1 MNDRLEL
8 APLRNAITRFAE
20 GWERYAFDTRDIQIR
35 DGLIQHFEFSY
46 EIAHKMLKRHL
57 EAVSANPADVDA
69 MSFQDLIRTGNEQ
82 GLLRS
87 GWDRWRTF
95 RQART
100 DTSLTYDEAK
110 ALKVVDQLPDFL
122 IELRHLLAMLEA
134 RNG

>member
-1 MNDRLEL
+1 VNERLEL

-20 GWERYAFDTRDIQIR
+20 GWERYALDTRDTQIR
-35 DGLIQHFEFSY
+35 D
-46 EIAHKMLKRHL
+46 R
-57 EAVSANPADVDA
+57 
-69 MSFQDLIRTGNEQ
+69 IRTGSEQ

-100 DTSLTYDEAK
+100 DTSHTYDEVK